1 MIKAG
6 RMGRDGASELQLVRV
21 VSNETIMEWLVWSVF
36 GEPPFGAFSLF

>member
-6 RMGRDGASELQLVRV
+6 RMGRDGASELVRA
-21 VSNETIMEWLVWSVF
+21 NETIMEWLVWSVF

>member
-6 RMGRDGASELQLVRV
+6 RMGRDGASELVRV